1 MNIRPFLEKL
11 TENWPAKAICLVAA
25 CFLCIFNQY
34 SSLEQRSVP
43 VSLDV
48 TQDGEMV
55 CTTHIPSSV
64 SVTIKTSSENIGQ
77 VSPEG
82 IVAKLNLSYFVDEGD
97 FDAPVFVELPANLKV
112 LDPLQVTVIPEKIRV
127 HLERNIAKFVKVV
140 PKSVGEPPYGYEVKS
155 VSSEPPY
162 VEVYGPRSL
171 VESVES
177 LSTEEIVVD
186 EQVSDFS
193 ETRKVVNLDRLLK
206 IMGGN
211 EVSVTA
217 KIDYRQGLKSF
228 ERFPVSLSHVA
239 GNLKVDSS
247 YYVDF
252 SISGS
257 QLNLDEYEP
266 QAYTVSANLE
276 TVTQAGDYDVPLTV
290 LLPQHFK
297 LESISEEAIRIHVG
311 EIPVRHEEN
320 SEAEVENEER

>member
-1 MNIRPFLEKL
+1 MNIKPFLEKL

-43 VSLDV
+43 VSLEV
-48 TQDGEMV
+48 IQDGEMI

-82 IVAKLNLSYFVDEGD
+82 IVAKLDLSYFVEEGN

-112 LDPLQVTVIPEKIRV
+112 LDPLQVTVIPENIRV
-127 HLERNIAKFVKVV
+127 RLERNIAKSVKVV
-140 PKSVGEPPYGYEVKS
+140 SQFVGEPAYGYDVKS

-162 VEVYGPRSL
+162 VEIYGPRSL
-171 VESVES
+171 VESLEF
-177 LSTEEIVVD
+177 LPTEEIVVD
-186 EQVSDFS
+186 ERTSNFS
-193 ETRKVVNLDRLLK
+193 ETRKIVNLDRLLK
-206 IMGGN
+206 IIGES

-217 KIDYRQGLKSF
+217 EIDYQQGFKSF
-228 ERFPVSLSHVA
+228 EHFPVSISQVA

-257 QLNLDEYEP
+257 QLNLDEFEP
-266 QAYTVSANLE
+266 QAYTISANLE
-276 TVTQAGDYDVPLTV
+276 QITQAGDYDVPLTV

-297 LESISEEAIRIHVG
+297 LENISNEAIRIHVS
-311 EIPVRHEEN
+311 EIPVRQEEN
-320 SEAEVENEER
+320 SEAEAGNE

>member
-1 MNIRPFLEKL
+1 MNIKPFLEKL

-43 VSLDV
+43 VSLEV
-48 TQDGEMV
+48 IQDGEMI

-64 SVTIKTSSENIGQ
+64 SVTIKTTSENIGQ

-82 IVAKLNLSYFVDEGD
+82 IVAKLDLSYFVEEGN

-112 LDPLQVTVIPEKIRV
+112 LDPLQVTVIPENIRV
-127 HLERNIAKFVKVV
+127 RLERNIAKSVKVV
-140 PKSVGEPPYGYEVKS
+140 PKFVGDPSYGYEVKS
-155 VSSEPPY
+155 ISSEPPY
-162 VEVYGPRSL
+162 VEIYGPRSL
-171 VESVES
+171 VESLEF
-177 LSTEEIVVD
+177 LPTEEIVVD
-186 EQVSDFS
+186 EKISTFS
-193 ETRKVVNLDRLLK
+193 EARKIVNLDRLLR
-206 IMGGN
+206 IIGES

-217 KIDYRQGLKSF
+217 EIDYQQGLKSF
-228 ERFPVSLSHVA
+228 EHFPVSLSHVA

-266 QAYTVSANLE
+266 QAYTISANLE
-276 TVTQAGDYDVPLTV
+276 AVTLAGDYDVPLTV

-297 LESISEEAIRIHVG
+297 LENISSETVKIHVS

-320 SEAEVENEER
+320 SEAENGNEDR

>member
-1 MNIRPFLEKL
+1 MNIKPFLEKL

-48 TQDGEMV
+48 TQDGEMI

-64 SVTIKTSSENIGQ
+64 SVTIKTSSENIGH
-77 VSPEG
+77 VSPDG
-82 IVAKLNLSYFVDEGD
+82 IVAKLDLSYYAEEGN

-112 LDPLQVTVIPEKIRV
+112 LDPLQVTVIPENIRV
-127 HLERNIAKFVKVV
+127 HLERNVAKSVKVA
-140 PKSVGEPPYGYEVKS
+140 PKSVGEVPYGYTVES
-155 VSSEPPY
+155 LSSEPGY
-162 VEVYGPRSL
+162 IEIYGPRSL
-171 VESVES
+171 VES
-177 LSTEEIVVD
+177 LKFLPTEEIVVD
-186 EQVSDFS
+186 DRTATFS
-193 ETRKVVNLDRLLK
+193 ETRKVMNLDRLVK
-206 IMGGN
+206 IIGEG

-217 KIDYRQGLKSF
+217 EIGYQQGVKSF
-228 ERFPVSLSHVA
+228 ERFPVSLSNLA
-239 GNLKVDSS
+239 ENLKADSS

-266 QAYTVSANLE
+266 QPYTISANLE
-276 TVTQAGDYDVPLTV
+276 SVTQAGEYDVPITV

-297 LESISEEAIRIHVG
+297 LESISQEAIKILVS
-311 EIPVRHEEN
+311 EIPVQQEEN
-320 SEAEVENEER
+320 SEAEVGSEE

>member
-1 MNIRPFLEKL
+1 MNIKPFLEKL

-48 TQDGEMV
+48 RQDGEMI

-77 VSPEG
+77 ISTDG
-82 IVAKLNLSYFVDEGD
+82 IVAKLDLSYYTEEGN

-112 LDPLQVTVIPEKIRV
+112 LDPLQVTVIPENIRV
-127 HLERNIAKFVKVV
+127 HLEKNVARSVKVA
-140 PKSVGEPPYGYEVKS
+140 PRYVGEVPYGYTVTS
-155 VSSEPPY
+155 VSSEPAY
-162 VEVYGPRSL
+162 MGIYGPRSL
-171 VESVES
+171 VESVEF
-177 LSTEEIVVD
+177 LPTEEIAVD
-186 EQVSDFS
+186 ERTATFS
-193 ETRKVVNLDRLLK
+193 ETRKVMNLDRLVK
-206 IMGGN
+206 IMGAG

-217 KIDYRQGLKSF
+217 EIDYQQGVKSF
-228 ERFPVSLSHVA
+228 ERFPVSLSNLA
-239 GNLKVDSS
+239 ENLKADSS

-252 SISGS
+252 SVSGS

-276 TVTQAGDYDVPLTV
+276 SVAQAGEYDVPLTV
-290 LLPQHFK
+290 LLPQQFK
-297 LESISEEAIRIHVG
+297 LESISQESMKILVS
-311 EIPVRHEEN
+311 EIPVQQEEN
-320 SEAEVENEER
+320 AEAESENEE